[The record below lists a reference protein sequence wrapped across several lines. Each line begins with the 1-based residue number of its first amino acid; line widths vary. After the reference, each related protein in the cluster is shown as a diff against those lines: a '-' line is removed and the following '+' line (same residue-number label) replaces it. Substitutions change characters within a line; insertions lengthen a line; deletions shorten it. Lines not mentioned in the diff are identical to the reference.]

1 VSYDREQLQA
11 VIRRV
16 TGGLGLGGFDA
27 ERLLLGTVAKE
38 SGFGRYLR
46 QLGGGP
52 ALGAAQVEPATMRD
66 IYTNHLAYRPE
77 RAAAVAL
84 VSGVSEPSVWQLEI
98 NLAFNLAMARLKY
111 RMIPAPLPDGRD
123 VWAMARYW
131 HRWYCANGYPGQV
144 EQFVADWFRFCA

>member
-1 VSYDREQLQA
+1 MSYDREQLRA

-16 TGGLGLGGFDA
+16 IGGLGMGGYDA
-27 ERLLLGTVAKE
+27 EQLLLGTVAKE

-46 QLGGGP
+46 QIGGGP
-52 ALGAAQVEPATMRD
+52 ALGAAQVEPDTMRD
-66 IYTNHLAYRPE
+66 VYVNHLAYRPA

-84 VSGVSEPSVWQLEI
+84 WTGVSEPSVWQLEV

-131 HRWYCANGYPGQV
+131 HRYYCANGRPGQA
-144 EQFVADWFRFCA
+144 ESFVAAWLRFVA